1 MLSKFNVLI
10 ALAALN
16 LCACGGTGAGL
27 ENQDTD
33 VIGVPLQA
41 TTQLSRQDG
50 ADQSKVSIFDETTRR
65 IHQFDLSGFAFQRS
79 FAVQHPD
86 QKHYLLYG
94 DSADYVVDLSE
105 KHFSIFDS
113 NGVENR
119 RPVKLIGNPLSAA
132 FRSDKNLL
140 IVYDDVYNVGMIKLG
155 NDGSVRKS
163 WTGGS
168 LISGE
173 ASIRSGDLLAD
184 GRLVLALS
192 DLNLAIVD
200 VDQSIDQQTWSK
212 TIVPSNL
219 SKQISWVAPVPDS
232 NDQVLV
238 LTVDEIALISLST
251 HTVLDSYAVS
261 GMTVEKYSKTK
272 DAHVILRSVTDG
284 GMSMKMVYAQGSRI
298 KSRALPKQ
306 DRGLIHSYLD
316 ISRDEWTYVEARVG
330 SRFLLGYNDLDQARD
345 ERKMKKY
352 RLSDMAGLENK
363 ALPDRA
369 QLHLS
374 SSYVFALFPSELGYA
389 VRYSTQS
396 DDVKI
401 VKFFNRKYL

>member
-10 ALAALN
+10 AAASLS
-16 LCACGGTGAGL
+16 LCACGQDAKFA
-27 ENQDTD
+27 NQDAD
-33 VIGVPLQA
+33 IIGVPLEA

-50 ADQSKVSIFDETTRR
+50 ADQSRISIFDETTRR
-65 IHQFDLSGFAFQRS
+65 IHQFDLSSFAFQRS
-79 FAVQHPD
+79 FAVQYAD

-94 DSADYVVDLSE
+94 DTSDYVVDLSK

-113 NGVENR
+113 NGSENK
-119 RPVKLIGNPLSAA
+119 RPVKLIGEPLSAA
-132 FRSDKNLL
+132 FRPDQNLL
-140 IVYDDVYNVGMIKLG
+140 VVYDDVFNVGMIKLRE
-155 NDGSVRKS
+155 DGSVEKS

-173 ASIRSGDLLAD
+173 ASIRCGDLLTD

-192 DLNLAIVD
+192 DRNLAIVD
-200 VDQSIDQQTWSK
+200 VTGSIDQKQWVK
-212 TIVPSNL
+212 TIIPSNL
-219 SKQISWVAPVPDS
+219 AKQISWIAPVPDS
-232 NDQVLV
+232 NDQILA

-251 HTVLDSYAVS
+251 QTVLDSYPVS
-261 GMTVEKYSKTK
+261 GMTVEKYSKAK

-284 GMSMKMVYAQGSRI
+284 GITMKMVYAEASHV

-306 DRGLIHSYLD
+306 ERSLIHSFLD
-316 ISRDEWTYVEARVG
+316 ISRDEWTYVEASVA
-330 SRFLLGYNDLDQARD
+330 SNYLIGYNDLDQARVQ
-345 ERKMKKY
+345 RKMKKY

-363 ALPDRA
+363 DLPDRA

-374 SSYVFALFPSELGYA
+374 SSYIFALFPSELGYA
-389 VRYSTQS
+389 ARYSTES

-401 VKFFNRKYL
+401 VKLFNRKYL